1 MGCSKWKAS
10 QRPPAVIV
18 VILLLL
24 TSDRCFLFSPAADG
38 SLTLEGEGKKRTA
51 AKEII
56 GLSHKLNAFPRSYA
70 ELLVSVDWEET
81 RPGAAAAVT
90 VSNIALDIV

>member
-24 TSDRCFLFSPAADG
+24 LTSDRCFLFSPAADG
-38 SLTLEGEGKKRTA
+38 SLTLEREGENRGA
-51 AKEII
+51 PKEII
-56 GLSHKLNAFPRSYA
+56 GLSHKLNAFSRSYA
-70 ELLVSVDWEET
+70 ELLVSIDWEEA
-81 RPGAAAAVT
+81 RRGGH
-90 VSNIALDIV
+90 SK